1 MVQISGF
8 ESFWRGQVG
17 LDKANLPTG
26 FKARC
31 FLQDLKNGGFADICP
46 AEGGWTITY
55 EDQPEFAPDAS
66 KVEK

>member
-1 MVQISGF
+1 M
-8 ESFWRGQVG
+8 G
-17 LDKANLPTG
+17 LDKANVPTG